1 MAPKFVQGQDGW
13 HHAVSQ
19 VQATLVLRPSDH
31 LNLTKHDPCQIHTAL
46 RTQAALAP
54 ADASKFMVRVDK
66 SKNLAFLLCLDSHVT
81 QPLQEITSVDLED
94 RRCGVTIYPATPSN
108 TCKGVIHNIP
118 AGTSPEYLM
127 RHMSTLRPEF
137 KILAARMM
145 GRTTTALITFH
156 GTHIPHEICYAGGIF
171 RCRPHR
177 PKAQYC
183 HRCQQIG
190 HRIDVCTYNAR
201 CPTCGQLKPDDD
213 SHTCSA
219 DPVCLRCGGPHR
231 ADDAACKDKQAA
243 DAAVRQLAYNK
254 RIAQRKAAL
263 KAEGVAAAAS
273 ATAPPKA
280 PSGARSRSRSRTRFT
295 TPSRRSRS
303 RTRFTTPSPRRTSS
317 SPRRTHTSS
326 GRSPAGTRGHSPTAH
341 QTPSRLPSHQ
351 WNCRGFKS
359 KRNSFFLWLQSQ
371 PQLPDILLLQETGL
385 NPTLSGYVT
394 FQQTPC
400 LATLV
405 RSTLTATH
413 EHDTAN
419 SLTVSIP
426 LKRGSLHISN
436 VYSPPRNTLPELNEL
451 LHPCRA
457 KRRFHHILAG
467 DFNAPHPA
475 WGYTRVD
482 KKGRRVHCALQEAG
496 YTLHNDIHEHT
507 RMGNSV
513 ERNTNPDLTFS
524 TPSLHLQWEHTQEY
538 MGSDHAILHLTV
550 SETPRRIRWKP
561 IRIIDWHNYRQDRSD
576 PPFTDIPT
584 WTQQLTHAL
593 DQRTKILATNEIKP
607 HIDTHLAHS
616 WEARASLLKRWKRCK
631 TNRKLRARIDRLNE
645 HIQQY
650 SDQLSSEH
658 WNASCDELQNTLNTA
673 KTWRILKALINPD
686 STKTMTTHKINR
698 LTNQHTDPDTLLA
711 AIKGLYVAPACQPR
725 YPNYEGS
732 PHTGLDEE
740 FTYAELRAA
749 LRQCKGSKATG
760 PDLVT
765 TALLRNLSDADQDH
779 LLHSINLVWTGKLPL
794 CDLWKKGHMIFIPK
808 PGKPVELQNLRPIT
822 LTSHVGKVMERMVL
836 RRLQQHL
843 EDTQALPHCMI
854 GYRSH
859 LSTQDTLLRIHEEIL
874 QSPSTAQLRAILA
887 IDLTK
892 AFDYVDHDA
901 MLSEL
906 ADTQCRLILHELGYT
921 PHPTGPQPTPLDNTI
936 LQHITVAPIPRHMD
950 RDRNPTRRLLRAAYY
965 TRKISRDP
973 ESHHVFTDAALK
985 DTLGAFA
992 YITSRGTEHSETQR
1006 CASPVEAE
1014 LLAIALA
1021 AANNSSP
1028 GRTTHIYTDSK
1039 SACSHLAQGLA
1050 FPSALPLLNNVRG
1063 PLHIHWIPGHAGV
1076 AGNERAHQLARET
1089 LLRAPADACDTAPVP
1104 PPPLPTL
1111 ADLLAS
1117 RCTFPPP
1124 HTQLTR
1130 REQTL
1135 IRQAQTYTLLTPAR
1149 LHLFRRSL
1157 GDPLPLCSRCLTPSD
1172 QDHLLWDCPHN
1183 PAQPHTYT
1191 REWLALAV
1199 SLEQQRELA
1208 AHINRALS
1216 GCLD

>member
-303 RTRFTTPSPRRTSS
+303 RTRFTTPSRRRTSS

-341 QTPSRLPSHQ
+341 QTPSRLPSH
-351 WNCRGFKS
+351 
-359 KRNSFFLWLQSQ
+359 
-371 PQLPDILLLQETGL
+371 
-385 NPTLSGYVT
+385 
-394 FQQTPC
+394 
-400 LATLV
+400 
-405 RSTLTATH
+405 
-413 EHDTAN
+413 
-419 SLTVSIP
+419 
-426 LKRGSLHISN
+426 
-436 VYSPPRNTLPELNEL
+436 
-451 LHPCRA
+451 
-457 KRRFHHILAG
+457 
-467 DFNAPHPA
+467 
-475 WGYTRVD
+475 
-482 KKGRRVHCALQEAG
+482 
-496 YTLHNDIHEHT
+496 
-507 RMGNSV
+507 
-513 ERNTNPDLTFS
+513 
-524 TPSLHLQWEHTQEY
+524 QWEHTQEY

-673 KTWRILKALINPD
+673 KTWSILKALINPD

-808 PGKPVELQNLRPIT
+808 PG
-822 LTSHVGKVMERMVL
+822 
-836 RRLQQHL
+836 
-843 EDTQALPHCMI
+843 
-854 GYRSH
+854 
-859 LSTQDTLLRIHEEIL
+859 
-874 QSPSTAQLRAILA
+874 
-887 IDLTK
+887 
-892 AFDYVDHDA
+892 
-901 MLSEL
+901 
-906 ADTQCRLILHELGYT
+906 RLILHELGYT

-950 RDRNPTRRLLRAAYY
+950 KDRNPTRRLLRAAYY

-992 YITSRGTEHSETQR
+992 YFTSRGTEHSETQR

>member
-1 MAPKFVQGQDGW
+1 MEE
-13 HHAVSQ
+13 
-19 VQATLVLRPSDH
+19 
-31 LNLTKHDPCQIHTAL
+31 CIH
-46 RTQAALAP
+46 
-54 ADASKFMVRVDK
+54 
-66 SKNLAFLLCLDSHVT
+66 
-81 QPLQEITSVDLED
+81 
-94 RRCGVTIYPATPSN
+94 
-108 TCKGVIHNIP
+108 
-118 AGTSPEYLM
+118 
-127 RHMSTLRPEF
+127 
-137 KILAARMM
+137 
-145 GRTTTALITFH
+145 
-156 GTHIPHEICYAGGIF
+156 IF
-171 RCRPHR
+171 
-177 PKAQYC
+177 
-183 HRCQQIG
+183 
-190 HRIDVCTYNAR
+190 
-201 CPTCGQLKPDDD
+201 
-213 SHTCSA
+213 
-219 DPVCLRCGGPHR
+219 
-231 ADDAACKDKQAA
+231 
-243 DAAVRQLAYNK
+243 
-254 RIAQRKAAL
+254 
-263 KAEGVAAAAS
+263 
-273 ATAPPKA
+273 
-280 PSGARSRSRSRTRFT
+280 
-295 TPSRRSRS
+295 
-303 RTRFTTPSPRRTSS
+303 
-317 SPRRTHTSS
+317 
-326 GRSPAGTRGHSPTAH
+326 
-341 QTPSRLPSHQ
+341 Q

-457 KRRFHHILAG
+457 KRGFHHILAG

-906 ADTQCRLILHELGYT
+906 ADTQCGSHMYNYVRNFLRSRTLSIQIGEHKLDAVPHPQRGIPQGAVLSPTLFNLAMRRIHRALQPLPDIRYSLYADDVTIWINRGSPGHIQDSLQAALEAVHHAARTIGLACSVEKTSLLLIHSRHWHPPQVTLQHDTHIIRPQKSLKVLGLHIQSDGGGTTAVQNILRQAAPILNMMRRVTTRTRGLKEQDLLRLRDALIISRIQYQAPYVSLTRTSERKLDALIRKATKIALGLPLTTSTTRLVQLGVLPTVSDIIDMHRIHQRERLSLTPTGRLILHELGYT

-1076 AGNERAHQLARET
+1076 ARNERAHQLARET

-1124 HTQLTR
+1124 HTQLTG

>member
-108 TCKGVIHNIP
+108 TCKGVIRNIP
-118 AGTSPEYLM
+118 ARTSPEYLM

-280 PSGARSRSRSRTRFT
+280 PFRSRSRSRSRTRFT
-295 TPSRRSRS
+295 TPSR
-303 RTRFTTPSPRRTSS
+303 RRTSS

-457 KRRFHHILAG
+457 KRRSHHILAG

-711 AIKGLYVAPACQPR
+711 AIKELYVAPACQPR

-808 PGKPVELQNLRPIT
+808 PGKPVELPNLRPIT

-836 RRLQQHL
+836 HRLQQHL

-973 ESHHVFTDAALK
+973 ESHHVFTDAALN

>member
-31 LNLTKHDPCQIHTAL
+31 VNLTKHDPCQIHTAL

-81 QPLQEITSVDLED
+81 QPLQEITSVDLDD

-127 RHMSTLRPEF
+127 RHMSTLCPEF

-145 GRTTTALITFH
+145 GRTTTAFITFH

-263 KAEGVAAAAS
+263 KAEGAIQV
-273 ATAPPKA
+273 T
-280 PSGARSRSRSRTRFT
+280 
-295 TPSRRSRS
+295 
-303 RTRFTTPSPRRTSS
+303 
-317 SPRRTHTSS
+317 
-326 GRSPAGTRGHSPTAH
+326 
-341 QTPSRLPSHQ
+341 
-351 WNCRGFKS
+351 
-359 KRNSFFLWLQSQ
+359 Q
-371 PQLPDILLLQETGL
+371 PQSHPVHY
-385 NPTLSGYVT
+385 P
-394 FQQTPC
+394 F
-400 LATLV
+400 
-405 RSTLTATH
+405 
-413 EHDTAN
+413 
-419 SLTVSIP
+419 
-426 LKRGSLHISN
+426 
-436 VYSPPRNTLPELNEL
+436 SPPHQL
-451 LHPCRA
+451 
-457 KRRFHHILAG
+457 
-467 DFNAPHPA
+467 
-475 WGYTRVD
+475 
-482 KKGRRVHCALQEAG
+482 
-496 YTLHNDIHEHT
+496 
-507 RMGNSV
+507 
-513 ERNTNPDLTFS
+513 FS
-524 TPSLHLQWEHTQEY
+524 TPDPQLQWAQSCWY
-538 MGSDHAILHLTV
+538 PGSQ
-550 SETPRRIRWKP
+550 P
-561 IRIIDWHNYRQDRSD
+561 YRPSD
-576 PPFTDIPT
+576 FFSSTIPPDIPT
-584 WTQQLTHAL
+584 WTQQLTHTL
-593 DQRTKILATNEIKP
+593 DQRTKILATNEINP

-616 WEARASLLKRWKRCK
+616 WEARASLLKRWKSCK

-658 WNASCDELQNTLNTA
+658 WHASCDELQNTLNTA
-673 KTWRILKALINPD
+673 KTWRIMKALINPD

-711 AIKGLYVAPACQPR
+711 AIKELYVAPACQPQ

-732 PHTGLDEE
+732 PHTGLDAE

-808 PGKPVELQNLRPIT
+808 PGKPVELPSLRPIT
-822 LTSHVGKVMERMVL
+822 LTSHVGKVMERMAL
-836 RRLQQHL
+836 HRLQQHL

-859 LSTQDTLLRIHEEIL
+859 LFTQDTLLRIHEEIL
-874 QSPSTAQLRAILA
+874 QSPSTAELRAILA

-906 ADTQCRLILHELGYT
+906 ADTQCGSHMYNYVRDFLRSRTLSIQIGEHKLDAVPHPQRGIPQGAVLSPTLFNLAMRRIHRALKPLPDVRCSLYADDVTIWINRGSPGHIQDSLQAALEAVHHAARTIGLACSVEKTSLLLIHSRHWHPPQVTLQHDTHIIRPQKSLKVLGLHIQSDGGGTTAVQNILRQAAPILNMMRRVATRTRGLKEQDLLRLRDALIIFRIQYQAPYVSLTHTSERKLDALIRKATKIALGLPLTTSTARLVQLGVLPTVSDIIDIHRIHQRQRLSLTPTGRLILHELGYT

-973 ESHHVFTDAALK
+973 ESHQVFTDAALK

-992 YITSRGTEHSETQR
+992 YITSRGTAHSRTQR
-1006 CASPVEAE
+1006 CTSPVEAE

-1028 GRTTHIYTDSK
+1028 GHTTHIYTDSK

-1050 FPSALPLLNNVRG
+1050 FPSALPLLNN
-1063 PLHIHWIPGHAGV
+1063 PLF
-1076 AGNERAHQLARET
+1076 
-1089 LLRAPADACDTAPVP
+1089 LLLPSPPYPTFSPLVVP
-1104 PPPLPTL
+1104 FLRP
-1111 ADLLAS
+1111 
-1117 RCTFPPP
+1117 
-1124 HTQLTR
+1124 
-1130 REQTL
+1130 
-1135 IRQAQTYTLLTPAR
+1135 
-1149 LHLFRRSL
+1149 
-1157 GDPLPLCSRCLTPSD
+1157 TPSSLVVSKHSF
-1172 QDHLLWDCPHN
+1172 DHLLWDCPHN

-1199 SLEQQRELA
+1199 SLEQQRELV

>member
-1 MAPKFVQGQDGW
+1 
-13 HHAVSQ
+13 
-19 VQATLVLRPSDH
+19 
-31 LNLTKHDPCQIHTAL
+31 
-46 RTQAALAP
+46 
-54 ADASKFMVRVDK
+54 
-66 SKNLAFLLCLDSHVT
+66 
-81 QPLQEITSVDLED
+81 
-94 RRCGVTIYPATPSN
+94 
-108 TCKGVIHNIP
+108 
-118 AGTSPEYLM
+118 M

-137 KILAARMM
+137 KIVAARMM

-183 HRCQQIG
+183 HPCQQIG

-280 PSGARSRSRSRTRFT
+280 PSGSRSRSRSRTRFT

-303 RTRFTTPSPRRTSS
+303 RTRFTTPSRRRTSS
-317 SPRRTHTSS
+317 SPRRTHTS
-326 GRSPAGTRGHSPTAH
+326 T
-341 QTPSRLPSHQ
+341 
-351 WNCRGFKS
+351 
-359 KRNSFFLWLQSQ
+359 
-371 PQLPDILLLQETGL
+371 
-385 NPTLSGYVT
+385 
-394 FQQTPC
+394 
-400 LATLV
+400 
-405 RSTLTATH
+405 
-413 EHDTAN
+413 
-419 SLTVSIP
+419 
-426 LKRGSLHISN
+426 
-436 VYSPPRNTLPELNEL
+436 
-451 LHPCRA
+451 
-457 KRRFHHILAG
+457 
-467 DFNAPHPA
+467 
-475 WGYTRVD
+475 
-482 KKGRRVHCALQEAG
+482 
-496 YTLHNDIHEHT
+496 
-507 RMGNSV
+507 
-513 ERNTNPDLTFS
+513 
-524 TPSLHLQWEHTQEY
+524 
-538 MGSDHAILHLTV
+538 
-550 SETPRRIRWKP
+550 
-561 IRIIDWHNYRQDRSD
+561 
-576 PPFTDIPT
+576 
-584 WTQQLTHAL
+584 
-593 DQRTKILATNEIKP
+593 
-607 HIDTHLAHS
+607 
-616 WEARASLLKRWKRCK
+616 
-631 TNRKLRARIDRLNE
+631 
-645 HIQQY
+645 
-650 SDQLSSEH
+650 
-658 WNASCDELQNTLNTA
+658 
-673 KTWRILKALINPD
+673 LINPD

-711 AIKGLYVAPACQPR
+711 AIKELYVAPACQPR

-794 CDLWKKGHMIFIPK
+794 CDLWKKGHMNFIPK
-808 PGKPVELQNLRPIT
+808 PGKPVELPNLRPIT

-836 RRLQQHL
+836 HRLQQHL
-843 EDTQALPHCMI
+843 EDTQALPYCMI

-859 LSTQDTLLRIHEEIL
+859 LSTQDTLLRIHEQIL

-906 ADTQCRLILHELGYT
+906 ADTQCGSRMYNYVRDFLRSRTLSIQIGEHKLDAVPHPQRGIPQAAVLSPTLFNLAMRRIHRALQPLPDIRYSLYADDVTIWINRGSPGHIQDSLQAALEAVHHAARTIGLACSVEKTSLLLIHSRHWHPPQVTLQHDTHIIRPQKSLKVLGLHIQSDGGGTTAVQNILRQAAPILNMMRRVTTRTRGLKEQDLLRLRDALIISRIQYQAPYVSLARTSERKLDALIRKATKIALGLPLTTSTTRLVQLDVLPTVSDIIDIHRIHQRQRLSLTPTGRLILHELGYT
-921 PHPTGPQPTPLDNTI
+921 LHPTAPQPTPLDNTI
-936 LQHITVAPIPRHMD
+936 LQHITMAPIPRHMD

-973 ESHHVFTDAALK
+973 ESHHVFTDAALN

-992 YITSRGTEHSETQR
+992 YITSRGTEHSKTQR
-1006 CASPVEAE
+1006 CAFPVEAE

-1063 PLHIHWIPGHAGV
+1063 PLHIHWIPRHAGV
-1076 AGNERAHQLARET
+1076 AGNERAHQLACET

-1104 PPPLPTL
+1104 PFPLPTL

-1124 HTQLTR
+1124 HTHLTR

-1135 IRQAQTYTLLTPAR
+1135 IRQAQTYTLHTPAR

-1157 GDPLPLCSRCLTPSD
+1157 GDPLPLCTRCLTPSD

-1191 REWLALAV
+1191 QEWLALAV
-1199 SLEQQRELA
+1199 SLERQRELA
-1208 AHINRALS
+1208 AHIDRALS